1 MSAGRAPRVALVTCR
16 EALTVDE
23 DLPPLHD
30 ALTALGAQ
38 VSLPAWDEPEVA
50 WAQFDLAVL
59 RSTWD
64 YAERIDEFLAWVT
77 RCASLTQL
85 LNPPRLVRWNTDKR
99 YLRELARAGV
109 PVVPTRFVA
118 PGADAA
124 AELER
129 FLAGGTGSLS
139 VGDAERFADFVVKPS
154 VGAASRDAARY
165 RRADRS
171 QAQAHLARLTGE
183 GRHAMLQP
191 YLERVDQ
198 SGETALMYFDGEFS
212 HSLRKGPILRA
223 GAGFVA
229 GLFAAESITA
239 RPADDDERRVA
250 EAACRAIPGSAPVF
264 ARVDLVRGDDGLPV
278 LLELE
283 LTEPSL
289 YFQHAPGSAQ
299 RLARALLARCTFP
312 D

>member
-1 MSAGRAPRVALVTCR
+1 
-16 EALTVDE
+16 
-23 DLPPLHD
+23 
-30 ALTALGAQ
+30 
-38 VSLPAWDEPEVA
+38 
-50 WAQFDLAVL
+50 
-59 RSTWD
+59 
-64 YAERIDEFLAWVT
+64 
-77 RCASLTQL
+77 
-85 LNPPRLVRWNTDKR
+85 
-99 YLRELARAGV
+99 V

-118 PGADAA
+118 PGTDAA

-129 FLAGGTGSLS
+129 FLAGGIGALS
-139 VGDAERFADFVVKPS
+139 VGHAERFADFVVKPS
-154 VGAASRDAARY
+154 VGAGSRDAARY

-171 QAQAHLARLTGE
+171 QAHAHLARLTGV

-198 SGETALMYFDGEFS
+198 SGETALMYFDGGFS
-212 HSLRKGPILRA
+212 HSVRKGPILRV

-229 GLFAAESITA
+229 GLFASEATTA
-239 RPADDDERRVA
+239 RPAEEDERRVA
-250 EAACRAIPGSAPVF
+250 DAACRAIPGGAPLY

-289 YFQHAPGSAQ
+289 YLQHATGSAQ
-299 RLARALLARCTFP
+299 RLAQAVLARCNST